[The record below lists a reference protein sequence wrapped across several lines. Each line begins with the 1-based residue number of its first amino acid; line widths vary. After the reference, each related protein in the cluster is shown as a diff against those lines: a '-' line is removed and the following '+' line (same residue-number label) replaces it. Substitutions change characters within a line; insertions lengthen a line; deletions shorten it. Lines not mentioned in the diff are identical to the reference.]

1 MVSVCGGVWTK
12 RFTLRCYLEN
22 RGWWLINRFAVMVA
36 AGKRILEEEGG
47 MRLTSSSTYVA
58 LRAVLFQ
65 MLLIS
70 I

>member
-1 MVSVCGGVWTK
+1 
-12 RFTLRCYLEN
+12 
-22 RGWWLINRFAVMVA
+22 MVA
-36 AGKRILEEEGG
+36 AGKRISEEEGV